1 MNVRSVI
8 ATGIRLVKQTM
19 LDQAYLRDRTKT
31 RDTTGGVNETWI
43 ERVQP
48 VRCRVVRLK
57 DDDPEIALDSVYGRP
72 SAVLLLPLGT
82 AYKEGDR
89 ARITKDNS
97 IWVVTNI
104 LTPPSDVTTVNRAG
118 IREL

>member
-1 MNVRSVI
+1 VNVRSVI
-8 ATGIRLVKQTM
+8 NTGIRLVTQTM
-19 LDQAYLRDRTKT
+19 LDSVYLRDRTKT
-31 RDTTGGVNETWI
+31 KDSTGGVNETWV
-43 ERVQP
+43 ERAQP
-48 VRCRVVRLK
+48 VKCRVVRLK

-89 ARITKDNS
+89 ARSTKDQS
-97 IWVVTNI
+97 IWVITNV

>member
-1 MNVRSVI
+1 MNVGSVI

-19 LDQAYLRDRTKT
+19 LDSVYLRDRTKV
-31 RDTTGGVNETWI
+31 RDTTGGINETWI
-43 ERVQP
+43 ERATP
-48 VRCRVVRLK
+48 VKCRVVRLK

-82 AYKEGDR
+82 EYKEGDR
-89 ARITKDNS
+89 ARITKDGS